1 MKNRER
7 ISALRSRMHDLKV
20 KIESLD
26 YVDNKIID
34 ARYLHGEAAA
44 KKVADEYRERL
55 LEREAWRQEWNEIEA
70 ELVALEAEPE
80 EEPEIHH
87 GDE

>member
-1 MKNRER
+1 MKNHER
-7 ISALRSRMHDLKV
+7 ISALRSQLHDLKV

-34 ARYLHGEAAA
+34 ARYLHGEAEA

-55 LEREAWRQEWNEIEA
+55 LEREGWRQEWNEIEA
-70 ELVALEAEPE
+70 ELATLEAEPDDD
-80 EEPEIHH
+80 PEIHH
-87 GDE
+87 VDE

>member
-1 MKNRER
+1 MKNHER
-7 ISALRSRMHDLKV
+7 ISALRSRLHDLKV

-70 ELVALEAEPE
+70 ELVTLEAEPE
-80 EEPEIHH
+80 EEPE
-87 GDE
+87 DE